1 MAWRIAVATYGYI
14 YVVIYVH
21 GCHFRSSKVIHSFWL
36 SLPLGCLGMNNR
48 MPLPTLGSPGGH
60 P

>member
-1 MAWRIAVATYGYI
+1 MAWRIAVATCSYI
-14 YVVIYVH
+14 H
-21 GCHFRSSKVIHSFWL
+21 GGHFRSSKVIHSFWI

-60 P
+60 L